1 MFALS
6 ALLWWLLTL
15 FLAGWWLTRSVVAE
29 NAAPVVSEPPD
40 PIVETVEKWAH
51 DWERG
56 RA

>member
-1 MFALS
+1 MFIVS

-15 FLAGWWLTRSVVAE
+15 LLAGWWLTRAVVAE
-29 NAAPVVSEPPD
+29 ETPAPAPPD
-40 PIVETVEKWAH
+40 PIVETVNKWAH